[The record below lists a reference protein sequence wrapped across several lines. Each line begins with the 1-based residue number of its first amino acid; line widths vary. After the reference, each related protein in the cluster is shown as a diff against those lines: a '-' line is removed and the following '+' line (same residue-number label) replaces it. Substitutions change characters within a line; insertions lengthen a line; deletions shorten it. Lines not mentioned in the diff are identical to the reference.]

1 MATRLILPVSVKVCV
16 SEMAKRLKIVAVGGT
31 FDEFHKGHRTLIL
44 KAFEVGDRVLI
55 GLSTDEFAKKL
66 QKNHDIEPYEE
77 RLRDLTFFL
86 ETNGL
91 GSRAEMLPLEDPYS
105 VTVTNSEIDGLV
117 VSRETEP
124 QSHKINE
131 IRMKKGLPPLKIIV
145 IDMVPAED
153 HISISSTRISIG
165 EIDREGR
172 LISKGDI

>member
-1 MATRLILPVSVKVCV
+1 LVSPVSVKVYV
-16 SEMAKRLKIVAVGGT
+16 GEMGKRFKTVAVGGT
-31 FDEFHKGHRTLIL
+31 FDEFHRGHRTLIL

-55 GLSTDEFAKKL
+55 GLSTDEFAEKL
-66 QKNHDIEPYEE
+66 RKNHNIEPYEE
-77 RLRDLTFFL
+77 RLRDLTLFL
-86 ETNGL
+86 ERNGL
-91 GSRAEMLPLEDPYS
+91 QPRAEILPLGDPYG
-105 VTVTNSEIDGLV
+105 VTVTNGEIEAII

-124 QSHKINE
+124 RAHKINE
-131 IRMKKGLPPLKIIV
+131 IRMEKGIRPLKIIV